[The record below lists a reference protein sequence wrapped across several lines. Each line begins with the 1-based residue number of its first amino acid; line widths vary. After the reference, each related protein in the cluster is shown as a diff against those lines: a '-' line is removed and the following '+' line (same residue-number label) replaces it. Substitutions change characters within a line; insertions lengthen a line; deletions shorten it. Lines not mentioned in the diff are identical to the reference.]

1 MSELAKYFVSVR
13 KSLRYL
19 LLLSVVAYF
28 IIEMV
33 LRNYPPLFLNAS
45 VVADFFSRLFVSYIS
60 AFIFYFIVVH
70 IKSERD
76 KENINE
82 YAGHEVH
89 SIITSGHLFIQPLMQ
104 VKVKKAR
111 FKYMEE
117 QELWELFS
125 SIDRFEKIA
134 PLSYENGDKADWI
147 AWFEHL
153 KESIE
158 RSINEIMVNNHLLDS
173 ELIKLI
179 MRIKECP
186 LFKQFYLL
194 YDENWGKD
202 LTPIN
207 KQMLFFLTN
216 LKRLEEYADLH
227 LKEYKYLSGEFM
239 GSS

>member
-1 MSELAKYFVSVR
+1 MSKLAKYFSSVR

-19 LLLSVVAYF
+19 LLLSFFSYF
-28 IIEMV
+28 IIELV

-45 VVADFFSRLFVSYIS
+45 VVADFCSRLFVSYIS

-82 YAGHEVH
+82 YTGHEVY

-104 VKVKKAR
+104 VEEKKVR

-117 QELWELFS
+117 QELWDLFS
-125 SIDRFEKIA
+125 SINRFEKIA
-134 PLSYENGDKADWI
+134 PLSFKSGENADWI
-147 AWFEHL
+147 AWFEYL

-158 RSINEIMVNNHLLDS
+158 RSINEIMINNHILDS

-194 YDENWGKD
+194 YDESWGTD

-216 LKRLEEYADLH
+216 LKRLEEYANLH
-227 LKEYKYLSGEFM
+227 LKEYKYLTGEFM